1 MRFRVYPSRIK
12 LYDSAEVS
20 KKDFDKELLTVKEL
34 YPEHVIWKRTMR
46 SLKREW
52 AAHNLLYNMGIMK
65 DRTKDVDLD
74 YPQKWYIKV
83 AYFFVGSFALLVIR

>member
-34 YPEHVIWKRTMR
+34 YPEHVIWKRTIR
-46 SLKREW
+46 
-52 AAHNLLYNMGIMK
+52 
-65 DRTKDVDLD
+65 RT
-74 YPQKWYIKV
+74 I
-83 AYFFVGSFALLVIR
+83 S